1 MTGRE
6 ISLQIL
12 MEVNIEGA
20 FSNIAINRQVEK
32 NQAFQ
37 EENFIRELV
46 YGVIENRK
54 YIDYMIGKLS
64 KRPIG
69 KIHPPI
75 LEVLRL
81 GVYQIVFME
90 KIPDRA
96 AINETVNLAKK
107 YGHQGTVKYVNGILR
122 NLARKKD
129 SLVLVDEKDPLSY
142 LSIKYS
148 YPKWMIKTWIKEY
161 GYEFTEQ
168 LCIAGNM
175 RPKLNIRVN
184 TLRTSRE
191 DLYKSLNS
199 YGYKL
204 SKTPYAGDGLIIE
217 NPKRITSLGEYK
229 EGHFIIQDESS
240 MLVSQVMAPK
250 EGSLVLDV
258 CSAPGGKT
266 THLAQIMRNKG
277 RIIARDIHGHKL
289 QLVEDNYNRLGIN
302 IIETEIF
309 DASSQDKNLVGKV
322 DYCLVDAPCS
332 GLGII
337 RRRPEIK
344 WNRKEKDLK
353 QLADLQWEI
362 LNKVKDYI
370 KPNGKLVYSSCTIS
384 RDENENMVEK
394 FLDKNKEFKLVG
406 FEKKLNSK
414 ENVEA
419 ANKGFIQL
427 FPHIHHTDGFFI
439 ANFNKIVN

>member
-6 ISLQIL
+6 VSLQIL
-12 MEVNIEGA
+12 MKVNIEGA

-32 NQAFQ
+32 SQAFQ

-129 SLVLVDEKDPLSY
+129 SLVLLDEKDPLSY
-142 LSIKYS
+142 LAIKYS
-148 YPKWMIKTWIKEY
+148 YPKWMIEMWIRDY

-184 TLRTSRE
+184 TLKTNRE
-191 DLYKSLNS
+191 DLYKILSS
-199 YGYKL
+199 QGYKL
-204 SKTPYAGDGLIIE
+204 YKTPYARDGLIIE
-217 NPKRITSLGEYK
+217 NPKLITSLEEYK
-229 EGHFIIQDESS
+229 KGYFTIQDESS
-240 MLVSQVMAPK
+240 MLVSQVMDPR

-266 THLAQIMRNKG
+266 THLAQFMNNKG
-277 RIIARDIHGHKL
+277 RIIARDIHEHKL
-289 QLVEDNYNRLGIN
+289 KLVEGNYNRLGID
-302 IIETEIF
+302 IIDTEIF
-309 DASSQDKNLVGKV
+309 DASNFDENLVEKL

-344 WNRKEKDLK
+344 WNRQEGDIRKLV
-353 QLADLQWEI
+353 DLQWEI
-362 LNKVKDYI
+362 LNKVKDYVR
-370 KPNGKLVYSSCTIS
+370 PNGYLVYSSCTIS

-394 FLDKNKEFKLVG
+394 FLDRNKEFKLVG
-406 FEKKLNSK
+406 FEKKLNSREK
-414 ENVEA
+414 VEDSTR
-419 ANKGFIQL
+419 GFIQL
-427 FPHIHHTDGFFI
+427 FPHIHQTDGFFI